1 MAQLYSIY
9 VVYRDGRTLL
19 QKDFQIENME
29 PDLVT
34 GFLSAVSM
42 FLSDLV
48 GRISEDGQKLRT
60 LEREDGRLRIIDRE
74 DVKILLEYGKNIYV
88 AVFSTDDLP
97 AIRDR
102 MRTLINIMERQHGE
116 LFENW
121 LGDLSHFREIAPQ
134 IDLLF
139 RPFAVAERYVP
150 IRVHIVPKSQTPE
163 ELHALL
169 DGVTDHVHVVPGTDM
184 ARELGNH
191 RAANVV
197 LLGTLSAFLDVPV
210 DTWLAVI
217 ESRVPPKYVALNRQA
232 FERGRQAAA
241 G

>member
-1 MAQLYSIY
+1 MAKLYSLY

-48 GRISEDGQKLRT
+48 GRLSEDGQQLRT

-88 AVFSTDDLP
+88 AVFSTDDLM
-97 AIRDR
+97 AIRNR
-102 MRTLINIMERQHGE
+102 MKALINILERQHGD
-116 LFENW
+116 LLENW
-121 LGDLSHFREIAPQ
+121 LGDLSPFHEITPQ

-139 RPFAVAERYVP
+139 RPFAISERYVP
-150 IRVHIVPKSQTPE
+150 IRVHTVPKSQVPT
-163 ELHALL
+163 ELHSLL
-169 DGVTDHVHVVPGTDM
+169 DAVDGNQSIKELADKLQLPIFQVMLDYFSLQNRGAVQLERRLAIQQLVTQT
-184 ARELGNH
+184 
-191 RAANVV
+191 
-197 LLGTLSAFLDVPV
+197 T
-210 DTWLAVI
+210 
-217 ESRVPPKYVALNRQA
+217 
-232 FERGRQAAA
+232 
-241 G
+241 

>member
-1 MAQLYSIY
+1 MAKLYSLY

-48 GRISEDGQKLRT
+48 GRISEDDQQLRA

-74 DVKILLEYGKNIYV
+74 DVKILLEYGKHIYV
-88 AVFSTDDLP
+88 AVFSTDDLT

-102 MRTLINIMERQHGE
+102 MRALINILERQHGE
-116 LFENW
+116 ILENW
-121 LGDLSHFREIAPQ
+121 LGDLSHFRDIKPQ

-139 RPFAVAERYVP
+139 RPFAIAERYVP
-150 IRVHIVPKSQTPE
+150 IRVHTVPKGQVPA
-163 ELHALL
+163 ELHSLL
-169 DGVTDHVHVVPGTDM
+169 DAVDGKRSIH
-184 ARELGNH
+184 EL
-191 RAANVV
+191 AE
-197 LLGTLSAFLDVPV
+197 TLQLPVYRVMLDYFTLQKQGAVQLERR
-210 DTWLAVI
+210 LAI
-217 ESRVPPKYVALNRQA
+217 EQLVSSTT
-232 FERGRQAAA
+232 
-241 G
+241 

>member
-1 MAQLYSIY
+1 MAQLYSLY

-48 GRISEDGQKLRT
+48 GRISETGQQLRS

-88 AVFSTDDLP
+88 AVFSTHDLV
-97 AIRDR
+97 AIRER
-102 MRTLINIMERQHGE
+102 MRALINIMEREHSE
-116 LFENW
+116 ILENW
-121 LGDLSHFREIAPQ
+121 LGDLSHFRDITPQ

-139 RPFAVAERYVP
+139 RPFAVSERYVP
-150 IRVHIVPKSQTPE
+150 VRVHTMPKSQIPE
-163 ELHALL
+163 QFHPLL
-169 DGVTDHVHVVPGTDM
+169 DLIDGQRSVKDLAQTLNQPVFQVMLDYFTLQNRGAV
-184 ARELGNH
+184 ELE
-191 RAANVV
+191 RRI
-197 LLGTLSAFLDVPV
+197 T
-210 DTWLAVI
+210 I
-217 ESRVPPKYVALNRQA
+217 EQLVSYT
-232 FERGRQAAA
+232 G
-241 G
+241 

>member
-1 MAQLYSIY
+1 MAKLYSLY

-48 GRISEDGQKLRT
+48 GRLSEDGQQLRT

-88 AVFSTDDLP
+88 AVFSTDDLA
-97 AIRDR
+97 AIRER
-102 MRTLINIMERQHGE
+102 MRTLITIMEREHGE
-116 LFENW
+116 LLENW

-139 RPFAVAERYVP
+139 RPFAVSEQYVP
-150 IRVHIVPKSQTPE
+150 IRVHTVPKSQVPE
-163 ELHALL
+163 ELHPLL
-169 DGVTDHVHVVPGTDM
+169 EAIDGKQSIKDLAQTLQKPIFQVMIDYFTLQHHG
-184 ARELGNH
+184 
-191 RAANVV
+191 AAQ
-197 LLGTLSAFLDVPV
+197 LERRLR
-210 DTWLAVI
+210 I
-217 ESRVPPKYVALNRQA
+217 EKLVSPTS
-232 FERGRQAAA
+232 
-241 G
+241 

>member
-1 MAQLYSIY
+1 MAKLYSLY

-48 GRISEDGQKLRT
+48 GRLSEDGQQLRA

-97 AIRDR
+97 AIRER
-102 MRTLINIMERQHGE
+102 MRTLISIMERQHGE
-116 LFENW
+116 ILENW
-121 LGDLSHFREIAPQ
+121 FGDLSHFRDFAPQ

-139 RPFAVAERYVP
+139 RPFAMTERYVP
-150 IRVHIVPKSQTPE
+150 VRVHTVPKDSVPE
-163 ELHALL
+163 EFHPLL
-169 DGVTDHVHVVPGTDM
+169 DAIDGNQSIEELAQILEKPVFRVMLDYFTLQHYQAVQLERRLKIEQLVVP
-184 ARELGNH
+184 
-191 RAANVV
+191 
-197 LLGTLSAFLDVPV
+197 SA
-210 DTWLAVI
+210 
-217 ESRVPPKYVALNRQA
+217 
-232 FERGRQAAA
+232 
-241 G
+241 

>member
-1 MAQLYSIY
+1 MAQLYSLY

-48 GRISEDGQKLRT
+48 GRISEDDQQLRA

-88 AVFSTDDLP
+88 AVFSTDDLQ
-97 AIRDR
+97 AIRTR
-102 MRTLINIMERQHGE
+102 MRILINIIERQHSE
-116 LFENW
+116 VLENW
-121 LGDLSHFREIAPQ
+121 LGDLSIFREIAPQ

-139 RPFAVAERYVP
+139 RPFAVRERYVP
-150 IRVHIVPKSQTPE
+150 VRVHTIPKDQTPE
-163 ELHALL
+163 ELHPLL
-169 DGVTDHVHVVPGTDM
+169 EAIDGNRSIGELAEILQQPVFDVMLAYFRLQHYQVVQLE
-184 ARELGNH
+184 R
-191 RAANVV
+191 RIR
-197 LLGTLSAFLDVPV
+197 
-210 DTWLAVI
+210 I
-217 ESRVPPKYVALNRQA
+217 EQLVSPK
-232 FERGRQAAA
+232 G
-241 G
+241 

>member
-1 MAQLYSIY
+1 MAQLYSLY

-48 GRISEDGQKLRT
+48 GRISVGGQQLRT

-88 AVFSTDDLP
+88 AVFSTHDLA
-97 AIRDR
+97 AIRER
-102 MRTLINIMERQHGE
+102 MRTLITIMEREHGE
-116 LFENW
+116 LLENW
-121 LGDLSHFREIAPQ
+121 LGDLSHFRNILPQ

-139 RPFAVAERYVP
+139 RPFAVTERYVP
-150 IRVHIVPKSQTPE
+150 VRVHTVPKSQVPE
-163 ELHALL
+163 KYHPLL
-169 DGVTDHVHVVPGTDM
+169 DAIDGTKSIRDLALQLHQPVFQVM
-184 ARELGNH
+184 LDYFTLQNHGAVELERH
-191 RAANVV
+191 LKIEQLV
-197 LLGTLSAFLDVPV
+197 LPT
-210 DTWLAVI
+210 
-217 ESRVPPKYVALNRQA
+217 
-232 FERGRQAAA
+232 
-241 G
+241 

>member
-1 MAQLYSIY
+1 MAHLYSLY

-48 GRISEDGQKLRT
+48 GRISETGQQLRA

-88 AVFSTDDLP
+88 AVFSTDDLV
-97 AIRDR
+97 AIRER
-102 MRTLINIMERQHGE
+102 MRALINIMEREHSE
-116 LFENW
+116 ILENW
-121 LGDLSHFREIAPQ
+121 LGDLGHFRDIAPQ

-139 RPFAVAERYVP
+139 RPLAISERYVP
-150 IRVHIVPKSQTPE
+150 VRVHTMPKSQIAEQFHP
-163 ELHALL
+163 LL
-169 DGVTDHVHVVPGTDM
+169 DLVDGQRSIGDLAQTLNQPVFQVMLDYFTLQNQGAV
-184 ARELGNH
+184 ELE
-191 RAANVV
+191 RKI
-197 LLGTLSAFLDVPV
+197 T
-210 DTWLAVI
+210 I
-217 ESRVPPKYVALNRQA
+217 EQLVSYT
-232 FERGRQAAA
+232 G
-241 G
+241 

>member
-1 MAQLYSIY
+1 MAQLYSLY

-34 GFLSAVSM
+34 GFLSAISM

-48 GRISEDGQKLRT
+48 GRISENGQKLRT
-60 LEREDGRLRIIDRE
+60 LEREDGRLRVIDRE

-116 LFENW
+116 LLENW
-121 LGDLSHFREIAPQ
+121 LGDLSHFRDIAPQ

-139 RPFAVAERYVP
+139 RPYAVSERYIP
-150 IRVHIVPKSQTPE
+150 IRIHTVPKSQAPE
-163 ELHALL
+163 ELHPFLEAIDGNRSIEDIAKELQQPVFRVML
-169 DGVTDHVHVVPGTDM
+169 DYFRLQHLQAVQLERHLRIEQLVT
-184 ARELGNH
+184 
-191 RAANVV
+191 
-197 LLGTLSAFLDVPV
+197 
-210 DTWLAVI
+210 
-217 ESRVPPKYVALNRQA
+217 PKD
-232 FERGRQAAA
+232 
-241 G
+241 

>member
-1 MAQLYSIY
+1 MAKLYSLY

-48 GRISEDGQKLRT
+48 GRISEDGQQLRA

-88 AVFSTDDLP
+88 AVFSTDDLM

-102 MRTLINIMERQHGE
+102 MRALINILERQHGDI
-116 LFENW
+116 LENW
-121 LGDLSHFREIAPQ
+121 LGDLSHFHHITPQ

-139 RPFAVAERYVP
+139 RPFAISERYVP
-150 IRVHIVPKSQTPE
+150 VRVHIVPKSQVPTE
-163 ELHALL
+163 FHSLL
-169 DGVTDHVHVVPGTDM
+169 DAVDGKKSIQELADTLQIPVFQVMLDYFTLQKHGAVQLERRLTIEQLVTSIT
-184 ARELGNH
+184 
-191 RAANVV
+191 
-197 LLGTLSAFLDVPV
+197 
-210 DTWLAVI
+210 
-217 ESRVPPKYVALNRQA
+217 
-232 FERGRQAAA
+232 
-241 G
+241 